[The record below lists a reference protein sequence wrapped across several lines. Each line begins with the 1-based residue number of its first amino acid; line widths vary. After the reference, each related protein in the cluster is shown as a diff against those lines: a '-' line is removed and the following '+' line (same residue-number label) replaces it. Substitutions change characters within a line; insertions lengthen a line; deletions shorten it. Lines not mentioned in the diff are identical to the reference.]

1 MSSPSGRRGEP
12 ISQDDLFRS
21 LERCVA
27 TLRGQVTLAKSG
39 LDITMR
45 PSAEANARRTI
56 GEIRATLD
64 TVESGL

>member
-1 MSSPSGRRGEP
+1 MSSPSGRRGEF
-12 ISQDDLFRS
+12 ISQEELFS
-21 LERCVA
+21 GLERRVA

-56 GEIRATLD
+56 GEIRTIL
-64 TVESGL
+64 ERIERGL